1 MDGGAVTRLPR
12 GGEAQCGRCARFF
25 GSDSAFDRHLTRD
38 GCADP
43 AGVRNKKGELVLKLV
58 ERKGGPTWVGA
69 DQSPWAFTKS
79 ASRILGAE
87 TP

>member
-1 MDGGAVTRLPR
+1 MTPRLPR
-12 GGEAQCGRCARFF
+12 GAEAQCGRCARFF

-43 AGVRNKKGELVLKLV
+43 ADVRTKKGEAVLRLV
-58 ERKGGPTWVGA
+58 ERHRGPTWVGA
-69 DQSPWAFTKS
+69 GESPFATRRS